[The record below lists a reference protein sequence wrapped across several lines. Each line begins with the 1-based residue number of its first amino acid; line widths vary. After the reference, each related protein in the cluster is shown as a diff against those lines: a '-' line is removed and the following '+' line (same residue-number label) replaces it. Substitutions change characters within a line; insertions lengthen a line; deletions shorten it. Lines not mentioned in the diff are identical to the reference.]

1 MRYLIIFALFF
12 SIITGCSTPD
22 KNMNV
27 LTGADRLLGEEFS
40 LIKYKNVGIVTNHT
54 ALLSNG
60 IHLVD
65 TLHNRND
72 VTVKVLFGPE
82 HGIRGDEPDGMKIKD
97 GIDSKTG
104 VPVYSL
110 YGKIRKPT
118 PEMLK
123 DVDVLIFD
131 IQDIGARF
139 YTFIS
144 TMYYTLQ
151 AAAENNIPVL
161 VLDRP
166 NPIGGLTVD
175 GPIRE
180 EGLKSFVAI
189 APVTIVHGM
198 TVGELATMFNDENM
212 LEDDAQADLTVIEM
226 KNWKRD
232 MYYDQ
237 TGLSWVAP
245 SPNMPD
251 LETALLY
258 PGLCLI
264 EGTNISEG
272 RGTLE
277 PFKQIG
283 APFIDKDVL
292 SAELNKLEIE
302 GIKISPVEYTPVS
315 IENMSKYP
323 KFQDTRCY
331 GVKLEITDRD
341 KFESLKFGVRLI
353 SLIRQL
359 YPDQFEFR
367 KNWLDKLTGVEW
379 IRDDIKNGADAII
392 IISKWKEEVDAFKN
406 LRESYLRY

>member
-1 MRYLIIFALFF
+1 MKIFILFSLLF
-12 SIITGCSTPD
+12 SILTGCSAPEKD
-22 KNMNV
+22 QDV

-40 LIKYKNVGIVTNHT
+40 LIKDKNVGIVTNHT

-65 TLHNRND
+65 TLHNRAD

-151 AAAENNIPVL
+151 AAAENDIPVL

-175 GPIRE
+175 GPIRVE
-180 EGLKSFVAI
+180 ELKSFVAI
-189 APVTIVHGM
+189 APVAIVHGM
-198 TVGELATMFNDENM
+198 TVGELATIFNDENM
-212 LEDDAQADLTVIEM
+212 LEDKAEADLTVVEM
-226 KNWKRD
+226 KNWERE

-237 TGLSWVAP
+237 TGLNWVAP

-272 RGTLE
+272 RGTLQ

-283 APFIDKDVL
+283 APFINKDVL
-292 SAELNKLEIE
+292 SAELNKLGIE
-302 GIKISPVEYTPVS
+302 GLKITPVKYTPVS

-323 KFQDTRCY
+323 KFQDKTCY

-341 KFESLKFGVRLI
+341 KFESLKFGVRLV

-392 IISKWKEEVDAFKN
+392 IISKWKEEVDTFKN
-406 LRESYLRY
+406 MRESYLRY